1 MTTLLDQAIVE
12 AEALR
17 EAAFH
22 SAEAAVIEKY
32 SGQIKE
38 AVTHILEQ
46 EDFDLDVEEE
56 DEMYGLPTPEEE
68 DTAILDQVKTSVEQ
82 ETGGMKPKV
91 CLCPDEEEADIE
103 TTITA
108 QEEEEDEQPG
118 EETIVLDLAKLHEEI
133 EALTEDDIVEGDG
146 WGKDTE
152 AFTGTEKK
160 EEEEIEDVEKEKALE
175 EDLELE
181 EEIREAVKEIAE
193 SLKVDLGP
201 TKSGWAG
208 TPEPLMQHKAK
219 QMLAM
224 LQSDEHKEDFEA
236 INKAVKKLQ
245 NENKNL
251 QNTIENSAKKLKNKQ
266 THIGKLTEAVTMM
279 KEILEESNVVNAK
292 LLYKVRVLENNSLNE
307 RQKSHLAEKLSEAK
321 SVEEAKLIFETL
333 QSSVGSTK
341 RHSESLSEAVE
352 RSSSAM
358 LLARKRE
365 ATPSDQ
371 APALDRWQT
380 LAGLK

>member
-1 MTTLLDQAIVE
+1 MSTLLDQAIVE

-56 DEMYGLPTPEEE
+56 DEAFGLPTPEEE

-108 QEEEEDEQPG
+108 QEEADEQPG

-146 WGKDTE
+146 YGKSPAAFTDTE
-152 AFTGTEKK
+152 NEEK
-160 EEEEIEDVEKEKALE
+160 EEIEDVEKEKALE
-175 EDLELE
+175 EDLSLE

-193 SLKVDLGP
+193 SLKVDLGL

-208 TPEPLMQHKAK
+208 TPEKIMQHKAK
-219 QMLAM
+219 QLLAM

-236 INKAVKKLQ
+236 INNAVKKLQ

-251 QNTIENSAKKLKNKQ
+251 QTTIEDSGKKLKNKQ
-266 THIGKLTEAVTMM
+266 THIEKLTEAVTMM

-292 LLYKVRVLENNSLNE
+292 LLYKIRVLENNSLNE

-341 RHSESLSEAVE
+341 RHPESLSEAVE

-358 LLARKRE
+358 LLARKSGT
-365 ATPSDQ
+365 TPNDQ
-371 APALDRWQT
+371 APALDRWKT